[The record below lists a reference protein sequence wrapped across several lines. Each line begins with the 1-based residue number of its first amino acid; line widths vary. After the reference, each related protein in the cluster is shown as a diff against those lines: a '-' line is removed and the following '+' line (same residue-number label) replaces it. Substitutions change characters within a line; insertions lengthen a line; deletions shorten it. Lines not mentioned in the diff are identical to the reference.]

1 MRLHP
6 PALFIFAVA
15 CMLFL
20 LLNSQGIAAQ
30 TSAILTGIVSDPG
43 GRPIR
48 GALVRAT
55 PEAPDGSARQQPSQT
70 ASIDDGSFE
79 LILSPAATALLV
91 TRVSSLASSGQ
102 SRSPPV
108 SVFSSPLR
116 WLSSLSPPAWS
127 SPLKQRR

>member
-70 ASIDDGSFE
+70 ASIDDGSFR
-79 LILSPAATALLV
+79 AYLV
-91 TRVSSLASSGQ
+91 SRPLQRLWLPRVSFARVERTIEIAAGSASSAPPCDG
-102 SRSPPV
+102 SRASR
-108 SVFSSPLR
+108 L
-116 WLSSLSPPAWS
+116 
-127 SPLKQRR
+127 QRGRHR